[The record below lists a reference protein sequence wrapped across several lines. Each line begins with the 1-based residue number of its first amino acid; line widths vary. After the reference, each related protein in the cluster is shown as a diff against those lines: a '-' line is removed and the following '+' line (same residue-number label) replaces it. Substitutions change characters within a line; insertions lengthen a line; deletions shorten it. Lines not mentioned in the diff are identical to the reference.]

1 VAVDNSVIQKVKP
14 EGEKESWQ
22 AQKSAMTRASILDAT
37 IECFI
42 EPGYNS
48 FTTSDVAD
56 AAKISRGAMRHHFLS
71 KQDLIQV
78 AVKHLHKRLLEEFTL
93 VVSTVPQDLAGKDL
107 IRERLNAYWQHA
119 NSDLFQVYQELCMV
133 ARTTPELKQI
143 LEQSVK
149 DFEYFATKSII
160 SLFKEWGGYSD
171 SLFLAVDTTK
181 FLIEGMALGQIVNNK
196 DVRIQRQ
203 LDYLVD
209 RIDQIFKEGMAHA
222 KTDG

>member
-1 VAVDNSVIQKVKP
+1 VDNSIVKEVKP
-14 EGEKESWQ
+14 EGQKASWQ

-42 EPGYNS
+42 ERGYNNL
-48 FTTSDVAD
+48 TTSDVAD
-56 AAKISRGAMRHHFLS
+56 VAEISRGAMRHHFLS
-71 KQDLIQV
+71 KKDLIQA
-78 AVKHLHKRLLEEFTL
+78 AVKHLHKKLLEDFTL

-133 ARTTPELKQI
+133 ARTTPELKEI

-160 SLFKEWGGYSD
+160 ILFKEWGGYSD

-181 FLIEGMALGQIVNNK
+181 FLVEGMALGQIVNNK

-203 LDYLVD
+203 LDYLID
-209 RIDQIFKEGMAHA
+209 RIDQIFREDVAQA
-222 KTDG
+222 KADT

>member
-1 VAVDNSVIQKVKP
+1 VDNSVVQKIKP

-42 EPGYNS
+42 EPGYNK
-48 FTTSDVAD
+48 FTTTDVAD
-56 AAKISRGAMRHHFLS
+56 VAEISRGAMRHHFLS
-71 KQDLIQV
+71 KKDLIQA
-78 AVKHLHKRLLEEFTL
+78 AVTHLHKKLLEDFTL
-93 VVSTVPQDLAGKDL
+93 VVSTVPQDLAGKEL
-107 IRERLNAYWQHA
+107 IRERLNAYWRHA
-119 NSDLFQVYQELCMV
+119 NSDLFRVYQELCMV
-133 ARTTPELKQI
+133 ARTTPELKEI

-209 RIDQIFKEGMAHA
+209 RIDQIFKQDNAQA
-222 KTDG
+222 KGDS

>member
-1 VAVDNSVIQKVKP
+1 MSVDNYLVQKVKP
-14 EGEKESWQ
+14 EVEKESWQ

-56 AAKISRGAMRHHFLS
+56 AAEISRGAMRHHFLS
-71 KQDLIQV
+71 KNDLIQ
-78 AVKHLHKRLLEEFTL
+78 ASVKHLHKRLLEDFTL
-93 VVSTVPQDLAGKDL
+93 VVSTVPQNLAGKAL

-133 ARTTPELKQI
+133 ARTTPELKEI

-160 SLFKEWGGYSD
+160 SLFKEWGGLSD
-171 SLFLAVDTTK
+171 RLLLAVDTTK
-181 FLIEGMALGQIVNNK
+181 FLIEGMALGQIVSNR
-196 DVRIQRQ
+196 DARIQRQ
-203 LDYLVD
+203 LDYIVD
-209 RIDQIFKEGMAHA
+209 RIDQIFREGMVQT
-222 KTDG
+222 KSDC